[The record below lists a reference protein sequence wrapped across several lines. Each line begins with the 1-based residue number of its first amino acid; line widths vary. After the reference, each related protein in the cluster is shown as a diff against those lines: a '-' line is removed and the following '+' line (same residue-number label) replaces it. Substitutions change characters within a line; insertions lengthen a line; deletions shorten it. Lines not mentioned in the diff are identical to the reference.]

1 MQALIEQIKSPAF
14 WVLSVVA
21 GFVINVLSN
30 LVTPFVGN
38 HIRIFSTRSR
48 EKRDLKKKHIT
59 DWIDGH
65 QNGAVLVLLE
75 AHFLS
80 FLGMSMI
87 ALVIGLALLAQADAN
102 TNSDLLRIF
111 VAVGLIVVAVA
122 GMAAMNIGGTLLEAV
137 QQHPKGLKGLFP
149 IRAKPKE

>member
-111 VAVGLIVVAVA
+111 VAVPRWPPKIPHLWPLQIPPLDEL
-122 GMAAMNIGGTLLEAV
+122 AMM
-137 QQHPKGLKGLFP
+137 
-149 IRAKPKE
+149 